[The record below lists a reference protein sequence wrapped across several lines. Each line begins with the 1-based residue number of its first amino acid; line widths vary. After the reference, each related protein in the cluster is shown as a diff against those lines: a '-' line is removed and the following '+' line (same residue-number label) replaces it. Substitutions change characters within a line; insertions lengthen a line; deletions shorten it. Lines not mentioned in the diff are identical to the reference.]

1 VTPRLPSL
9 TGKQVL
15 RALQNAGFYIHHQT
29 GSHATLKHPDN
40 PAKRVTVPI
49 HSGDLPR
56 GTVMAIIKQAGM
68 TTEEFFNHL

>member
-9 TGKQVL
+9 TAKQVL
-15 RALQNAGFYIHHQT
+15 RSLLNAGFFLHHQT
-29 GSHATLKHPDN
+29 GSHATLKRPDQ
-40 PAKRVTVPI
+40 PERRVTVPV

-68 TTEEFFNHL
+68 TVEEFLHHL